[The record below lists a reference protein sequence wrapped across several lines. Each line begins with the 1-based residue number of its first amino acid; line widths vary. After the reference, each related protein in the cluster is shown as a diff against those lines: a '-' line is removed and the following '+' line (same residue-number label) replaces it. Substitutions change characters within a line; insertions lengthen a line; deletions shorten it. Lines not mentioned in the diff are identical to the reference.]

1 MCSPCCTSEEYDQDD
16 RGLRACRQCHHEMV
30 GRDHRREALART
42 TSDCKRLSGTV
53 AGPGGVTELL
63 GTKPS
68 TLDVSHFATW
78 YQPRNASLRI
88 PTSKARWSNLSERI
102 DLPRRSAILSYFT
115 KRETRWRPSHLNPLS
130 TLKSPYR
137 SLLELR
143 DRCRR

>member
-1 MCSPCCTSEEYDQDD
+1 
-16 RGLRACRQCHHEMV
+16 
-30 GRDHRREALART
+30 
-42 TSDCKRLSGTV
+42 V
-53 AGPGGVTELL
+53 AGPGGATELL

-68 TLDVSHFATW
+68 TREVSHSAPW

-88 PTSKARWSNLSERI
+88 PTSTARWVKPFGSNLSERI
-102 DLPRRSAILSYFT
+102 DPPRRSGDPILVL
-115 KRETRWRPSHLNPLS
+115 KRETRGGPSHFNPLS